1 VVKGYSQSQVIDYE
15 EVFAPVARLEVVR
28 LLLALAAHEEWEIHQ
43 MDVKSTFLNGDVNE
57 EVFVLQPPI
66 FVRTGS
72 ENQVLKLKKALYG
85 LHQAPRAWNQK
96 LDESLTSLGFLKC
109 TSDPAIYCRGNKNGV
124 KLVVG
129 VPVDDLIIIGSTKQ
143 GIMSFKKEMTK
154 MFMMSDLGNAA
165 LLSWH

>member
-72 ENQVLKLKKALYG
+72 ENQVL
-85 LHQAPRAWNQK
+85 QSQ
-96 LDESLTSLGFLKC
+96 
-109 TSDPAIYCRGNKNGV
+109 
-124 KLVVG
+124 
-129 VPVDDLIIIGSTKQ
+129 
-143 GIMSFKKEMTK
+143 MSKP
-154 MFMMSDLGNAA
+154 
-165 LLSWH
+165 

>member
-1 VVKGYSQSQVIDYE
+1 VVKGYSQSQGIDYE

-72 ENQVLKLKKALYG
+72 ENQVL
-85 LHQAPRAWNQK
+85 QSQ
-96 LDESLTSLGFLKC
+96 
-109 TSDPAIYCRGNKNGV
+109 
-124 KLVVG
+124 
-129 VPVDDLIIIGSTKQ
+129 
-143 GIMSFKKEMTK
+143 MSKP
-154 MFMMSDLGNAA
+154 
-165 LLSWH
+165 

>member
-1 VVKGYSQSQVIDYE
+1 VVKGYSQSQGIDYE

-72 ENQVLKLKKALYG
+72 ENQVV
-85 LHQAPRAWNQK
+85 QSQ
-96 LDESLTSLGFLKC
+96 
-109 TSDPAIYCRGNKNGV
+109 
-124 KLVVG
+124 
-129 VPVDDLIIIGSTKQ
+129 
-143 GIMSFKKEMTK
+143 MSKP
-154 MFMMSDLGNAA
+154 
-165 LLSWH
+165 